1 MQQIIQNIVF
11 AGNIILPVFLIVA
24 IGVFLKSRKM
34 INDDFVSISSKI
46 VFNVALPILI
56 FMKVSQVDYS
66 VNFDWLQ
73 IIFLYSATITV
84 FVATWFFGKYFIS
97 EGKKLGSFV
106 QGSLRSNIAIVGF
119 AIIYNMSGDD
129 GLAHGA
135 ILLSFVMPLYN
146 VLSVVVLSITT
157 HHENKLNF
165 KKILSE
171 LIRNPLII
179 AVVISL
185 FVSYFSIE
193 IPLLLERTGNYLTSL
208 TLPLALLAIGGSLNL
223 KNLKETSTISITASL
238 IKVLVV
244 PLVFTFIAIELG
256 YRGMVL
262 GNIFVI
268 LGCPTAIVSYI
279 MAKAMG
285 ADDRIAGN
293 IIVIST
299 LGSVL
304 TISLGLFLL
313 KSFGLI

>member
-24 IGVFLKSRKM
+24 IGVFLKFKKM
-34 INDDFVSISSKI
+34 INDEFVSISSKV

-66 VNFDWLQ
+66 VNFDWYQ
-73 IIFLYSATITV
+73 ILFLCSATIVV
-84 FVATWFFGKYFIS
+84 FVLTWVLGNYFIKD
-97 EGKKLGSFV
+97 GKKLGSFV
-106 QGSLRSNIAIVGF
+106 QGAMRSNIAIVGF
-119 AIIYNMSGDD
+119 AIIFNMSGDE

-146 VLSVVVLSITT
+146 VLSVIVLSITT
-157 HHENKLNF
+157 HHEKDLDY
-165 KKILSE
+165 KKIIGE

-179 AVVISL
+179 SIIISL
-185 FVSYFSIE
+185 LFSYFSIE
-193 IPLLLERTGNYLTSL
+193 IPVLLERTGNYLTAL

-223 KNLKETSTISITASL
+223 SNLKKTSSISVTAAS
-238 IKVLVV
+238 IKVIII
-244 PLVFTFIAIELG
+244 PLIFTFIAVKLG

-262 GNIFVI
+262 GNLFVI
-268 LGCPTAIVSYI
+268 LGCPTAVVSYI

-285 ADDRIAGN
+285 ADDKIAGN

-299 LGSVL
+299 LASVI
-304 TISLGLFLL
+304 TISIGLFLL
-313 KSFGLI
+313 KSFELI